1 MSIQDLILN
10 SLTNLQSND
19 DLRGAFQHIINS
31 GVGQFAVGST
41 DDQKGW
47 HPSVDIIDTKN
58 NIYVYVELPGIHE
71 NSISIDFFNNK
82 LSISGEKI
90 KKHTTHSYTKL
101 CKQEIVYG
109 KFNRELTL
117 PINVTNQ
124 KNVTIN
130 YENGILTL
138 SIDKKKEEQNRF
150 SMNLKEVN

>member
-10 SLTNLQSND
+10 GLNNLQSND
-19 DLRGAFQHIINS
+19 DLRGAFQHIVNS
-31 GVGQFAVGST
+31 GVGQFTTGST
-41 DDQKGW
+41 EDQKGW
-47 HPSVDIIDTKN
+47 HPPVDIIDTQN
-58 NIYVYVELPGIHE
+58 NIYVYMELPGINE

-82 LSISGEKI
+82 LAISGEKI
-90 KKHTTHSYTKL
+90 KKHSTHIYKH
-101 CKQEIVYG
+101 EIVYG

-138 SIDKKKEEQNRF
+138 TIDKKKEEQNKF